1 MCNRTDSVGYLYPNS
16 ECKLIKD
23 DGTEAG
29 EGEPGELYLK
39 GPQVFLKYW
48 RNEKASQDDKTSDGF
63 LKTGD
68 IAMIKNNEFWIVDRK
83 KVMPTVLCCTLS

>member
-1 MCNRTDSVGYLYPNS
+1 M
-16 ECKLIKD
+16 KD

-48 RNEKASQDDKTSDGF
+48 RNEKASQDDRTPDGF

-68 IAMIKNNEFWIVDRK
+68 IAVTKNNEFWIVDRK
-83 KVMPTVLCCTLS
+83 KVSINFCHLFP